1 MDSRWVDLTE
11 PLLSADEVAALLGV
25 PRSSVYEYARRRRNP
40 LPSVAIGRH
49 RRFIRADLEAWL
61 GSQRLAGWSPGRE
74 PEQRAA
80 GRIA

>member
-1 MDSRWVDLTE
+1 MDSIGVGLNE

-61 GSQRLAGWSPGRE
+61 GSQRLGRWSTGAER
-74 PEQRAA
+74 EQRAVR
-80 GRIA
+80 RIA